1 MSDATYVSFV
11 PKAKREKLRAV
22 LTEEDTGQI
31 SWREHRGMFGSEFYF
46 SGPPALVR
54 KTHLFVA
61 EWLTRRS

>member
-31 SWREHRGMFGSEFYF
+31 TWRERKGMNGSEFYF

-54 KTHLFVA
+54 KVHAYVA
-61 EWLTRRS
+61 EWLTR